1 MPITKKNTMCILIMM
16 FILNIASASLDTIVY
31 SKKTGHI
38 TLIGQYH
45 PRVLVTNDNEDTFL
59 ICGLNIEEAG
69 CIELHYN
76 NEFHNDIES
85 FYTTLPP
92 ANIPYACYSKLRQ
105 SHLLPLCSMGN
116 LTIKHDGKER
126 KLKMTI
132 FNVKPLSDLDIYASR
147 FWISLVILMF
157 STIAVLVWSGDRS

>member
-1 MPITKKNTMCILIMM
+1 MM
-16 FILNIASASLDTIVY
+16 FILGIASASLDTIVY

-38 TLIGQYH
+38 TLIGHDH

-69 CIELHYN
+69 CIEVKYN
-76 NEFHNDIES
+76 DEFDSDIES
-85 FYTTLPP
+85 FYTILPP
-92 ANIPYACYSKLRQ
+92 ANIPYACYSKLRK

-116 LTIKHDGKER
+116 LTIKHDRPKI
-126 KLKMTI
+126 KLIMTI
-132 FNVKPLSDLDIYASR
+132 LNAKQPLSDPDTYASR

>member
-1 MPITKKNTMCILIMM
+1 MCILIMM
-16 FILNIASASLDTIVY
+16 FILGIASASLDTIVY

-38 TLIGQYH
+38 TLIGHDH

-69 CIELHYN
+69 CIEVKYN
-76 NEFHNDIES
+76 DEFDSDIES
-85 FYTTLPP
+85 FYTILPP
-92 ANIPYACYSKLRQ
+92 ANIPYACYSKLRK

-116 LTIKHDGKER
+116 LTIKHDRPKI
-126 KLKMTI
+126 KLIMTI
-132 FNVKPLSDLDIYASR
+132 LNAKQPLSEPVTYSSR